1 MDKNGGPERF
11 SLDADFLRA
20 ITQEGRRRLGH
31 DMLDAQPRLQ
41 VLHKALHEAE
51 EVVSIPDVAW
61 HSLCSHTWPCTNTH
75 MYHTHTHTHTHH
87 THFEQSWPW
96 DLTQLKTYFFF
107 FFFSLVLCIFCL
119 EKGSTPKCCMESGV
133 NSSFNSSSGVRGSI
147 PLKNAFF
154 TRTAQYKSYLLLLLL
169 ITFRVR
175 ALTSCPSSQMF
186 STRP

>member
-1 MDKNGGPERF
+1 MEDLRGFRSMQTFCEQSRRKEGGVSDTTCWMRSLVFRYSTKRF
-11 SLDADFLRA
+11 MKLRKWSA
-20 ITQEGRRRLGH
+20 FRMLPGTASAHTHGH
-31 DMLDAQPRLQ
+31 AQT
-41 VLHKALHEAE
+41 
-51 EVVSIPDVAW
+51 
-61 HSLCSHTWPCTNTH
+61 HTCT
-75 MYHTHTHTHTHH
+75 THTHTHTSHH

-154 TRTAQYKSYLLLLLL
+154 TRTAQYKSYLLLLL